1 MNTEDVK
8 IEFNLL
14 RNAVDS
20 IERAIEV
27 IAYFD
32 DQKDDAKRLKQA
44 VLSAA
49 HGVELLLKERLR
61 RVHPAMIW
69 ENVDKYP
76 STSAR
81 TVTVEGAINRLINI
95 AGVQID
101 ESDYKLL
108 RELRDTR
115 NAIEHYAWSTT
126 KQQADTIVGEALGFA
141 VHFAKDELAFEFF
154 AYGDHRGSALSALTD
169 SNRAFTEA
177 YFKRQRKQA
186 GKPAEATPWDDDNI
200 PF

>member
-1 MNTEDVK
+1 MNTNDVK

-20 IERAIEV
+20 IERAIDV

-32 DQKDDAKRLKQA
+32 DERDDAKRLKQA
-44 VLSAA
+44 VLAAA

-76 STSAR
+76 SPNAR
-81 TVTVEGAINRLINI
+81 TVTVEAAINRLINI
-95 AGVQID
+95 AEVQIE
-101 ESDYKLL
+101 ESDCNLL
-108 RELRDTR
+108 RKLRNTR
-115 NAIEHYAWSTT
+115 NAIEHYTWSTT
-126 KQQADTIVGEALGFA
+126 KEQADAIVGEALSFA
-141 VHFAKDELAFEFF
+141 VHFAKDELDFEFF
-154 AYGDHRGSALSALTD
+154 GYGEHRAGPLSALMD
-169 SNRAFTEA
+169 SNQAFSEA
-177 YFKRQRKQA
+177 YFNRQRKQA
-186 GKPAEATPWDDDNI
+186 GIPVEPTDWDDDL